1 VITRPSLRRIPSMN
15 RQSGVTVTVVA
26 SLLTLIIATLCSA
39 TGVCALADQG
49 CTTGVDPAA
58 GIPLIGLG
66 LLLWSMPPLL
76 WFVRVRGSEVGRRES

>member
-1 VITRPSLRRIPSMN
+1 MT
-15 RQSGVTVTVVA
+15 RQSAVTVTVVV
-26 SLLTLIIATLCSA
+26 SLLTIVLATLCSA

-49 CTTGVDPAA
+49 CTIDVHPAA

-76 WFVRVRGSEVGRRES
+76 WVARTRGRGDRFHNS